1 MTTLI
6 RTFGGNIGIGTDDP
20 GDYNLH
26 VSGGIRLN
34 SLEVPGGVTIPAG
47 LIGLWYGSASEV
59 PDGWDICDG
68 ALPGGPDLT
77 DRIPRCVTSN
87 ATLGQSGG
95 TNFTTMSNATMA
107 PHSHPAGSN
116 ATNCPHYH
124 NAQTAYAGHGH
135 YTQNSGNHTHQLYGV
150 SWRSLN
156 NYDNYNVPGGGYA
169 IQATIYLQEQAGVL
183 SNGDHTHSTGFVNI
197 PHAHNSQANN
207 VPHGHGVQTGN
218 NYNPQGV
225 VAARVESPVHFL
237 WYIKKRA

>member
-20 GDYNLH
+20 GNYNLL

-47 LIGLWYGSASEV
+47 LIGLWYGSDSEV
-59 PDGWDICDG
+59 PDGWDICNG
-68 ALPGGPDLT
+68 TNGTPDLT
-77 DRIPRCVTSN
+77 DRIPRCVNS
-87 ATLGQSGG
+87 APSLGTVGG
-95 TNFTTMSNATMA
+95 TTFTTMSNTTMA
-107 PHSHPAGSN
+107 PHNHNSGSN

-124 NAQTAYAGHGH
+124 QAQTSYAGHGH
-135 YTQNSGNHTHQLYGV
+135 ATWDSGNHGHSLYGI

-169 IQATIYLQEQAGVL
+169 IQATNNLNEQVGIQRF
-183 SNGDHTHSTGFVNI
+183 GDHQHFTGHTNV
-197 PHAHNSQANN
+197 PHAHNSQAAD
-207 VPHGHGVQTGN
+207 VPHSHGVQTGDN
-218 NYNPQGV
+218 SNPHGV
-225 VAARVESPVHFL
+225 VAVRVEGPVHFL

>member
-47 LIGLWYGSASEV
+47 LIGLWYGLATEV
-59 PDGWDICDG
+59 PDGWDICNG
-68 ALPGGPDLT
+68 TNGTPDLR
-77 DRIPRCVTSN
+77 DRIPRCVNSSPII
-87 ATLGQSGG
+87 GQSGG

-107 PHSHPAGSN
+107 PHNHPAGSN

-124 NAQTAYAGHGH
+124 NAQTAYAPHGH
-135 YTQNSGNHTHQLYGV
+135 YTQNTGNHQHQLYGI
-150 SWRSLN
+150 SWRSLM

-169 IQATIYLQEQAGVL
+169 IQAAYNLDEQAGVT
-183 SNGDHTHSTGFVNI
+183 SNGQHTHSTNNTYI

-207 VPHGHGVQTGN
+207 VKHGHGVQTGN
-218 NYNPQGV
+218 NSNPQGV
-225 VAARVESPVHFL
+225 VAVRVEGPVHFL

>member
-20 GDYNLH
+20 GNYNLH

-34 SLEVPGGVTIPAG
+34 SLEVPGGVTVPAG
-47 LIGLWYGSASEV
+47 LIGLWYGLASEV
-59 PDGWDICDG
+59 PDGWDICNG
-68 ALPGGPDLT
+68 TNGTPDLR
-77 DRIPRCVTSN
+77 DRIPRCVTTDVS
-87 ATLGQSGG
+87 LGQSGG
-95 TNFTTMSNATMA
+95 TNFVTMSNATMA
-107 PHSHPAGSN
+107 PHNHNSGSN

-124 NAQTAYAGHGH
+124 NAQTAYAPHGH
-135 YTQNSGNHTHQLYGV
+135 FTQNSGNHGHQIYGI

-169 IQATIYLQEQAGVL
+169 IQATNTLNESADQGGLHQHYASAGY
-183 SNGDHTHSTGFVNI
+183 TY
-197 PHAHNSQANN
+197 HAHNSQAND
-207 VPHGHGVQTGN
+207 VPHSHGVQVGQ

-225 VAARVESPVHFL
+225 QAVRVEGPVHFL